1 MTGCEH
7 TEVSAGS
14 HDEVK
19 NSRCL
24 FLVFHTIE
32 RAVIICTQNPTTE
45 NTTPQRVFLNRL
57 HLVSTSTRVL
67 CFLLAIFFIFISSK
81 LKSSFSFFARSIFL
95 SLIEFLCISNHRNA
109 RKWETIEAKRES
121 LGGGVNVSIK
131 GSTFG
136 RETRSKV
143 QQQQPPKKCHCQ
155 NRR

>member
-45 NTTPQRVFLNRL
+45 NTTPLPPPQRVFLNRL
-57 HLVSTSTRVL
+57 HLVSTSTRES
-67 CFLLAIFFIFISSK
+67 CSFLLDVFFFFFFKTQIQF
-81 LKSSFSFFARSIFL
+81 LFFSRSIFL
-95 SLIEFLCISNHRNA
+95 SLIEFLCIPNHRNA
-109 RKWETIEAKRES
+109 RKWETIEVERES
-121 LGGGVNVSIK
+121 LGGGVNVSIE

-136 RETRSKV
+136 RETR
-143 QQQQPPKKCHCQ
+143 
-155 NRR
+155 